1 MLETKR
7 TFMPHP
13 NRTRL
18 LGTALV
24 LASLQLGLSQ
34 TLTNTFYF
42 GPALTPPT
50 PVWDVAGTYQI
61 TNHMESYT
69 IRPMDIVFNQIGLD
83 VDSHGKLQ
91 ALGNPTVLVQV
102 GDDMIGGD
110 YKVSGL
116 MSGGGVNTHANFTIK
131 FKGSGTVGGVA
142 TTCNISANYNLRVN
156 PADLTLVGKNTGSVT
171 FSHLGN
177 GRFNSDIALPLPPGA
192 DGGWNLTLDLVPFKT
207 KLSGTAVVLVDTW
220 TNAPSTTLATKAS
233 GTAAKSGVVNVNMT
247 GYGNSAG
254 TQINMQLKPVVGDTN
269 VLTKVNGK
277 VLGQRVKN

>member
-1 MLETKR
+1 MLETRKS
-7 TFMPHP
+7 FMTSP

-18 LGTALV
+18 IGSALL

-42 GPALTPPT
+42 GPSFTPPT
-50 PVWDVAGTYQI
+50 PVWDVTGVYQI
-61 TNHMESYT
+61 TNHMESHT

-83 VDSHGKLQ
+83 VDAHGKLQ

-110 YKVSGL
+110 YKVSGM
-116 MSGGGVNTHANFTIK
+116 MSGGGANTHASFSIR

-142 TTCNISANYNLRVN
+142 TTCNISANYNLRAN
-156 PADLTLVGKNTGSVT
+156 PADLTLVGKTTGSVT
-171 FSHLGN
+171 FSHLGT
-177 GRFNSDIALPLPPGA
+177 GSFNSNISLPLPPGA
-192 DGGWNLTLDLVPFKT
+192 DGGWNVTLDLVPFKT

-220 TNAPSTTLATKAS
+220 TNTPSTTLATKVA
-233 GTAAKSGVVNVNMT
+233 GTAAKSGVANVNLT

-254 TQINMQLKPVVGDTN
+254 TQINMVLKPVVGDTN
-269 VLTKVNGK
+269 VIAKVNGR